1 MEFKDKLK
9 QLRLSKDLS
18 QEALAKE
25 LMTSRS
31 TYAKW
36 ETGIRLPNSSSLQL
50 IANYFNIEVSEL
62 FDDKETTN
70 LVMKTNDRLNDLTIA
85 VITITSIVVTCFISL
100 LYFFKIYGTYCID
113 VLGLLSD
120 KGYIYITYSLSEMEG
135 NPFWIISLIM
145 NILFITSSVLLYILR
160 NNKHYKIIKISF
172 IVLLILALICAI
184 LAFLSGRFML
194 ANWLEDY
201 LLLEV

>member
-36 ETGIRLPNSSSLQL
+36 ETGIRLPNSASLQL
-50 IANYFNIEVSEL
+50 IANYFNIEVSQL

-70 LVMKTNDRLNDLTIA
+70 LAIKTNERLNDLTIG
-85 VITITSIVVTCFISL
+85 VITITSIVVTCFITL

-145 NILFITSSVLLYILR
+145 NILFIASSVLLYILR

-201 LLLEV
+201 LLVEV

>member
-9 QLRLSKDLS
+9 QLRLSKNLS
-18 QEALAKE
+18 QEAIAKD
-25 LMTSRS
+25 LVTSRS

-36 ETGIRLPNSSSLQL
+36 ETGIRLPNSASLEL
-50 IANYFNIEVSEL
+50 IAKYFNIAVEEL
-62 FDDKETTN
+62 FDNEDKTN
-70 LVMKTNDRLNDLTIA
+70 LIIKNNDRLNDLTIGL
-85 VITITSIVVTCFISL
+85 ITIASIIVTCIISL

-113 VLGLLSD
+113 ILGMLDD

-135 NPFWIISLIM
+135 NPFWIISLLV
-145 NILFITSSVLLYILR
+145 NLLFITSSILLYVLR
-160 NNKHYKIIKISF
+160 NNKYYKIIKIIF

-201 LLLEV
+201 LLVEV

>member
-50 IANYFNIEVSEL
+50 IAGYFNIEVSEL

-70 LVMKTNDRLNDLTIA
+70 LAIKTNDRLNDLTIG
-85 VITITSIVVTCFISL
+85 VITITSIVVTCIITL

-113 VLGLLSD
+113 ILGLLSD

-145 NILFITSSVLLYILR
+145 NILFIISSVLLYILR

>member
-9 QLRLSKDLS
+9 QLRLNKNIS
-18 QEALAKE
+18 QEAIAKVF
-25 LMTSRS
+25 MTSRS

-36 ETGIRLPNSSSLQL
+36 ENGIRLPDRTSLEL
-50 IANYFNIEVSEL
+50 IAKYFDITIEEL
-62 FDDKETTN
+62 FDNKETTN
-70 LVMKTNDRLNDLTIA
+70 LAIKTNDRLNDLT
-85 VITITSIVVTCFISL
+85 VGLITIASSLATCFISL

-113 VLGLLSD
+113 ILGMLDD

-135 NPFWIISLIM
+135 NPFWIISLVVNAI
-145 NILFITSSVLLYILR
+145 FITSSVSLYVFR
-160 NNKHYKIIKISF
+160 NTKHYKTFNMVF
-172 IVLLILALICAI
+172 IVLLILALICAV

-194 ANWLEDY
+194 SYWLEDY

>member
-9 QLRLSKDLS
+9 QLRLNKNIS
-18 QEALAKE
+18 QEAIAKE

-36 ETGIRLPNSSSLQL
+36 ETGIRLPNSASLEL
-50 IANYFNIEVSEL
+50 IAKYFDITVEEL
-62 FDDKETTN
+62 FDNKETTT
-70 LVMKTNDRLNDLTIA
+70 LAIKTNDRLNDLTIG
-85 VITITSIVVTCFISL
+85 VISIASILVTCIISL

-113 VLGLLSD
+113 ILGMLDD

-201 LLLEV
+201 LLVEV

>member
-1 MEFKDKLK
+1 MEFKYKLK
-9 QLRLSKDLS
+9 QLRLNKNIS
-18 QEALAKE
+18 QEAIAKE

-36 ETGIRLPNSSSLQL
+36 ENGIRLPNSASLEL
-50 IANYFNIEVSEL
+50 IAKYFDITVEEL
-62 FDDKETTN
+62 FDNKGTTT
-70 LVMKTNDRLNDLTIA
+70 LAIKTNDRLNDLTIG
-85 VITITSIVVTCFISL
+85 VISIASILVTCIISL

-113 VLGLLSD
+113 ILGMLDD

-135 NPFWIISLIM
+135 NPFWIISLIV
-145 NILFITSSVLLYILR
+145 NAIFITSSVLLYVFR
-160 NNKHYKIIKISF
+160 NTKHYKTIKIVF
-172 IVLLILALICAI
+172 IVLLILALICAV

-194 ANWLEDY
+194 SYWLEDY

>member
-36 ETGIRLPNSSSLQL
+36 ETGIRLPNSASLQL
-50 IANYFNIEVSEL
+50 IANYFNIEVSQL

-70 LVMKTNDRLNDLTIA
+70 LAIKTNERLNDLTIA
-85 VITITSIVVTCFISL
+85 VKNEDKNNTLIKLANLYRYLPAYANNFSKDLNYVSL
-100 LYFFKIYGTYCID
+100 LETKSNIFKAYVFVNLDNWDEAIKFTNKSI
-113 VLGLLSD
+113 
-120 KGYIYITYSLSEMEG
+120 E
-135 NPFWIISLIM
+135 NP
-145 NILFITSSVLLYILR
+145 
-160 NNKHYKIIKISF
+160 
-172 IVLLILALICAI
+172 
-184 LAFLSGRFML
+184 ML
-194 ANWLEDY
+194 
-201 LLLEV
+201 

>member
-9 QLRLSKDLS
+9 QLRLNKNIS
-18 QEALAKE
+18 QEAIAKE

-36 ETGIRLPNSSSLQL
+36 ENGIRLPNSASLEL
-50 IANYFNIEVSEL
+50 IAKYFDITVEEL
-62 FDDKETTN
+62 FDNKETTT
-70 LVMKTNDRLNDLTIA
+70 LAIKTNDRLNDLTIG
-85 VITITSIVVTCFISL
+85 VILIASILVTCIISL

-113 VLGLLSD
+113 ILGMLDD

-135 NPFWIISLIM
+135 NPFWIISLIV
-145 NILFITSSVLLYILR
+145 NAIFITSSVLLYVFR
-160 NNKHYKIIKISF
+160 NTKHYKTIKIVF
-172 IVLLILALICAI
+172 IVLLILALTCAV

-194 ANWLEDY
+194 ADWLEDY

>member
-50 IANYFNIEVSEL
+50 IAGYFNIEVSEL

-70 LVMKTNDRLNDLTIA
+70 LAIKTNERLNDLTIA

-113 VLGLLSD
+113 ILGLLDD

-135 NPFWIISLIM
+135 NPFWIISLIV
-145 NILFITSSVLLYILR
+145 NFLFITSAVLLYLFR
-160 NNKHYKIIKISF
+160 NNKHYKTIKITF
-172 IVLLILALICAI
+172 IVLLILALICAV
-184 LAFLSGRFML
+184 LSFLSGRFML
-194 ANWLEDY
+194 ANWLKDY

>member
-9 QLRLSKDLS
+9 QLRLSKNLS
-18 QEALAKE
+18 QEAIAKD
-25 LMTSRS
+25 LVTSRS

-36 ETGIRLPNSSSLQL
+36 ENGIRLPNSASLEL
-50 IANYFNIEVSEL
+50 IAKYFDITVEEL
-62 FDDKETTN
+62 FDNKETTT
-70 LVMKTNDRLNDLTIA
+70 LAIKTNDRLNDLTIG
-85 VITITSIVVTCFISL
+85 VISIASILVTSIITL

-135 NPFWIISLIM
+135 NPFWIISLIL

-160 NNKHYKIIKISF
+160 NNKHYKTIKIAF
-172 IVLLILALICAI
+172 IVLLILAFICAV

-194 ANWLEDY
+194 ADWLEDY

>member
-70 LVMKTNDRLNDLTIA
+70 LVMKTNDRLNDLTIG
-85 VITITSIVVTCFISL
+85 VITMTSIVVTCFITL

-113 VLGLLSD
+113 ILGLLSD

-145 NILFITSSVLLYILR
+145 NILFIISSVLLYILR

-201 LLLEV
+201 LLVEV

>member
-9 QLRLSKDLS
+9 QLRLSKNLS
-18 QEALAKE
+18 QEAIAKD
-25 LMTSRS
+25 LVTSRS

-36 ETGIRLPNSSSLQL
+36 ETGIRLPNSASLEL
-50 IANYFNIEVSEL
+50 IAKYFNITVEEL
-62 FDDKETTN
+62 FDNEDKTN
-70 LVMKTNDRLNDLTIA
+70 LIIKNNDRLNDLTIGL
-85 VITITSIVVTCFISL
+85 ITITSLIVTCFISI

-113 VLGLLSD
+113 ILGLLDD

-135 NPFWIISLIM
+135 NPFWIISLIV
-145 NILFITSSVLLYILR
+145 NVLFITSAVLMYVFR
-160 NNKHYKIIKISF
+160 NNKHYKIIKIAF
-172 IVLLILALICAI
+172 IVLLILALICAV

-201 LLLEV
+201 LLVEV

>member
-25 LMTSRS
+25 LMISRS

-70 LVMKTNDRLNDLTIA
+70 LVMKTNDRLNDLTIG
-85 VITITSIVVTCFISL
+85 VISITSIVVTCFITL

-120 KGYIYITYSLSEMEG
+120 KGYIYITYSLAEMEG

>member
-70 LVMKTNDRLNDLTIA
+70 LVMKTNDRLNDLTIG
-85 VITITSIVVTCFISL
+85 VITITSIVVTCFITL

-113 VLGLLSD
+113 ILGLLSD

>member
-50 IANYFNIEVSEL
+50 IAGYFNIEVSEL

-70 LVMKTNDRLNDLTIA
+70 LAIKTNERLNDLTIA
-85 VITITSIVVTCFISL
+85 VITITSIVATCFISL

-145 NILFITSSVLLYILR
+145 NILFIASSILLYILR
-160 NNKHYKIIKISF
+160 NNKHYKIIKISY

-194 ANWLEDY
+194 ADWLKDY

>member
-50 IANYFNIEVSEL
+50 IAKYFNIEVSEL

-70 LVMKTNDRLNDLTIA
+70 LVMKTNDRLNDLTIG
-85 VITITSIVVTCFISL
+85 VITITSIVVTCFITL

-113 VLGLLSD
+113 ILGLLSD

-194 ANWLEDY
+194 ADWLKDY

>member
-50 IANYFNIEVSEL
+50 IAGYFNIEVSEL

-70 LVMKTNDRLNDLTIA
+70 LAIKTNERLNDLTIG
-85 VITITSIVVTCFISL
+85 VITITSIVVTCFITL

-113 VLGLLSD
+113 ILGLLSD

-135 NPFWIISLIM
+135 NPFWIISLIV
-145 NILFITSSVLLYILR
+145 NVLFITSAVLMYVFR
-160 NNKHYKIIKISF
+160 NNKHYKIIKIAF
-172 IVLLILALICAI
+172 IVLLILALICAV

-194 ANWLEDY
+194 ADWLEDY

>member
-50 IANYFNIEVSEL
+50 IAGYFNIEVSEL

-70 LVMKTNDRLNDLTIA
+70 LAIKTNERLNDLTIA

>member
-36 ETGIRLPNSSSLQL
+36 ETGIRLPNSSSLEL
-50 IANYFNIEVSEL
+50 IAKYFDITVEEL
-62 FDDKETTN
+62 FDNKETTT
-70 LVMKTNDRLNDLTIA
+70 LAIKTNDRLNDLTIG
-85 VITITSIVVTCFISL
+85 VISIASILVTCIISL

-113 VLGLLSD
+113 ILGMLDD

-135 NPFWIISLIM
+135 NPFWIISLIV
-145 NILFITSSVLLYILR
+145 NALFIASSVLLYVFR
-160 NNKHYKIIKISF
+160 NTKHYKAIKIVF
-172 IVLLILALICAI
+172 IVLLILALICAV

-201 LLLEV
+201 LLVEV

>member
-70 LVMKTNDRLNDLTIA
+70 LVMKTNDRLNDLTIG
-85 VITITSIVVTCFISL
+85 VITITSIVVTCFITL

-113 VLGLLSD
+113 ILGLLSD

-194 ANWLEDY
+194 ADWLKDY

>member
-70 LVMKTNDRLNDLTIA
+70 LVMKTNDRLNDLTIG
-85 VITITSIVVTCFISL
+85 VISITSIVVTCFITL

-113 VLGLLSD
+113 ILGLLSD

-194 ANWLEDY
+194 ADWLEDY

>member
-9 QLRLSKDLS
+9 QLRLNKNIS
-18 QEALAKE
+18 QEAIAKE

-36 ETGIRLPNSSSLQL
+36 ENGIRLPNSASLEL
-50 IANYFNIEVSEL
+50 IAKYFDITVEEL
-62 FDDKETTN
+62 FDNKETTT
-70 LVMKTNDRLNDLTIA
+70 LAIKTNDRLNDLIIGVISIA
-85 VITITSIVVTCFISL
+85 SILVTCIISL

-113 VLGLLSD
+113 ILGMLDD

-135 NPFWIISLIM
+135 NPFWIISLIV
-145 NILFITSSVLLYILR
+145 NAIFITSSVLLYVFR
-160 NNKHYKIIKISF
+160 NTKHYKTVKIVF
-172 IVLLILALICAI
+172 IVLLILALICAV

-194 ANWLEDY
+194 SYWLEDY

>member
-9 QLRLSKDLS
+9 QLRLNKNIS
-18 QEALAKE
+18 QEAIAKE

-36 ETGIRLPNSSSLQL
+36 ENGIRLPNSASLEL
-50 IANYFNIEVSEL
+50 IAKYFDITVEEL
-62 FDDKETTN
+62 FDNKETTT
-70 LVMKTNDRLNDLTIA
+70 LAIKTNDRLNDLTIG
-85 VITITSIVVTCFISL
+85 VISIASILVTCIISL

-113 VLGLLSD
+113 ILGMLDD

-135 NPFWIISLIM
+135 NPFWIISLIV
-145 NILFITSSVLLYILR
+145 NAIFITSSVLLYVFR
-160 NNKHYKIIKISF
+160 NTKHYKTVKIVF
-172 IVLLILALICAI
+172 IVLLILALICAV

-194 ANWLEDY
+194 SYWLEDY

>member
-25 LMTSRS
+25 LMISRS

-70 LVMKTNDRLNDLTIA
+70 LVMKTNDRLNDLTIG
-85 VITITSIVVTCFISL
+85 VITITSIVVTCFITL

-113 VLGLLSD
+113 ILGLLSD

-172 IVLLILALICAI
+172 IVLLILSLICAI

>member
-9 QLRLSKDLS
+9 QLRLNKNIS
-18 QEALAKE
+18 QEAIAKE

-36 ETGIRLPNSSSLQL
+36 ENGIRLPNSASLEL
-50 IANYFNIEVSEL
+50 IAKYFDITVEEL
-62 FDDKETTN
+62 FDNKETTT
-70 LVMKTNDRLNDLTIA
+70 LAIKTNDRLNDLTIG
-85 VITITSIVVTCFISL
+85 VISIASILVTCIISL

-113 VLGLLSD
+113 ILGMLDD

-135 NPFWIISLIM
+135 NPFWIISLIV
-145 NILFITSSVLLYILR
+145 NAIFITSSVLLYVFR
-160 NNKHYKIIKISF
+160 NTKHYKTIKIVF
-172 IVLLILALICAI
+172 IVLLILALICAV

-194 ANWLEDY
+194 SYWLEDY

>member
-9 QLRLSKDLS
+9 QLRLNRDLS
-18 QEALAKE
+18 QEAIAKD
-25 LMTSRS
+25 LVTSRS

-36 ETGIRLPNSSSLQL
+36 ENGIRLPNSASLEL
-50 IANYFNIEVSEL
+50 IAKYFDITVEEL
-62 FDDKETTN
+62 FDNEDKTN
-70 LVMKTNDRLNDLTIA
+70 IIIKNNDRLNDLTIG
-85 VITITSIVVTCFISL
+85 VITVASIIVTCIISL

-113 VLGLLSD
+113 ILGMLND

-135 NPFWIISLIM
+135 NPFWIISLVV
-145 NILFITSSVLLYILR
+145 NVLFIASSLLLYILR
-160 NNKHYKIIKISF
+160 NNKHYKTIKIVF
-172 IVLLILALICAI
+172 IVLLVLAFICAV

-194 ANWLEDY
+194 SYWLEDY

>member
-9 QLRLSKDLS
+9 QLRLSKNLS
-18 QEALAKE
+18 QEAIAKD
-25 LMTSRS
+25 LVTSRS

-36 ETGIRLPNSSSLQL
+36 ENGIRLPNSASLEL
-50 IANYFNIEVSEL
+50 IAKYFDITVEEL
-62 FDDKETTN
+62 FDNEETTN
-70 LVMKTNDRLNDLTIA
+70 LAIKTNDRLNDLTIGL
-85 VITITSIVVTCFISL
+85 ISITSIVLTSIITL

-135 NPFWIISLIM
+135 NPFWIISLIL

-160 NNKHYKIIKISF
+160 NNKHYKTIKIAF
-172 IVLLILALICAI
+172 IVLLILAFICAV

-194 ANWLEDY
+194 ANWLKDY

>member
-18 QEALAKE
+18 QESLAKE

-50 IANYFNIEVSEL
+50 IAGYFNIEVSEL

-70 LVMKTNDRLNDLTIA
+70 LAIKTNERLNDLTIA

-145 NILFITSSVLLYILR
+145 NILFIASSILMYILR
-160 NNKHYKIIKISF
+160 NNKHYKIIKISY
-172 IVLLILALICAI
+172 IVLLILVLICAI

-194 ANWLEDY
+194 ADWLKDY